1 MPHADVLDR
10 REPMSVPLVGSVVLH
25 VAVVAATIGYGTMMS
40 HPTDSFGDPN
50 SLGGGSVAITPVS
63 RIPLP
68 PRAGV
73 VNPVANDTESRVPT
87 PPPKEREAE
96 KARKDD
102 REAIS
107 LKSKRDRKRQAEVAA
122 SNLKYRT
129 PAQDRPNQ
137 LYSASGQAAVSPMF
151 GSSAGGAGN
160 VGFGGG
166 NPFGNRFGYYAQLI
180 RDKVARMWAY
190 PPQSRGGQPVIV
202 TFEILRNGQIRNVRL
217 LQRSGN
223 YELDTS
229 AQRAIMQAAPFD
241 PLPGGFE
248 RDSANIEF
256 WFVLK
261 Q

>member
-1 MPHADVLDR
+1 MAHADILDR
-10 REPMSVPLVGSVVLH
+10 RESLGVPLAGSVMLH
-25 VAVVAATIGYGTMMS
+25 AAVVASLAGYGWVMS
-40 HPTDSFGDPN
+40 RPADSFGDPN
-50 SLGGGSVAITPVS
+50 SLGGGSVEITPVS

-87 PPPKEREAE
+87 PPAKEREAE
-96 KARKDD
+96 KARDD
-102 REAIS
+102 REAIA
-107 LKSKRDRKRQAEVAA
+107 LKTKRRLKRQAEVAA
-122 SNLKYRT
+122 SNLKYRN
-129 PAQDRPNQ
+129 PVQDKPNQ
-137 LYSASGQAAVSPMF
+137 VYSSSGQAAVSPMY
-151 GSSAGGAGN
+151 GSTAGGSGN

-180 RDKVARMWAY
+180 RDRVARMWAY
-190 PPQSRGGQPVIV
+190 PPQAKGSQPVIV
-202 TFEILRNGQIRNVRL
+202 TFEIQRNGQIRSVKL

-223 YELDTS
+223 YELDMS

-241 PLPGGFE
+241 PLPAGYE
-248 RDSANIEF
+248 RDSASIEF